1 MCKVIAIANQKGG
14 VGKTTTATN
23 LGIALSMKR
32 KRVLLIDADAQGDM
46 SICLGNNNPDDMDLT
61 LATIFGKNIKGERYD
76 LRDAILTH
84 EEGFD
89 YVPCNIELSGI
100 EVSLVNA
107 MRREYL
113 LSQILGKV
121 KEFYDYI
128 IIDCSPSLGMV
139 TINALAVANSVI
151 IPVQAE
157 YLPAK
162 GLEQLIRTIRKVR
175 DNEINQ
181 GLEIEGILMTM
192 VDGRTTFCK
201 EIISLL
207 EEGYGQSVRI
217 FKNRIPKSVR
227 ASEISAVGTSIFQ
240 YDPKGKVAEAYEG
253 LTKEVLEDA

>member
-1 MCKVIAIANQKGG
+1 MCKIIAITNQKGG
-14 VGKTTTATN
+14 VGKTTTTVN
-23 LGIALSMKR
+23 LGAGLAKEG

-76 LRDAILTH
+76 LKEAICSH
-84 EEGFD
+84 YEGFD

-113 LSQILGKV
+113 LSQILSKV
-121 KEFYDYI
+121 KDLYDYI
-128 IIDCSPSLGMV
+128 LIDCSPSLGMV
-139 TINALAVANSVI
+139 TINALAVADSVI

-162 GLEQLIRTIRKVR
+162 GLEQLIRTIRKVK
-175 DNEINQ
+175 DNEINPS
-181 GLEIEGILMTM
+181 LEIEGILMTM

-207 EEGYGQSVRI
+207 KEGYGRSVHI
-217 FKNRIPKSVR
+217 FESRIPKSVR
-227 ASEISAVGTSIFQ
+227 ASEISAVGMSIFE
-240 YDPKGKVAEAYEG
+240 YDPKSKVAEAYG
-253 LTKEVLEDA
+253 NLAKEVLADA